1 MSDKDDTMLLS
12 DIVEGREMKDKGS
25 GRRIFDESMETRVTI
40 RLDKKHIDII
50 NEVMKQKGFMTIS
63 ETIRYI
69 IENSQK

>member
-1 MSDKDDTMLLS
+1 LSDKDDTILLS
-12 DIVEGREMKDKGS
+12 DIVERREMKDKGS
-25 GRRIFDESMETRVTI
+25 GRRIFNESMETRVTI

-50 NEVMKQKGFMTIS
+50 NEVMKQKDFTTIS